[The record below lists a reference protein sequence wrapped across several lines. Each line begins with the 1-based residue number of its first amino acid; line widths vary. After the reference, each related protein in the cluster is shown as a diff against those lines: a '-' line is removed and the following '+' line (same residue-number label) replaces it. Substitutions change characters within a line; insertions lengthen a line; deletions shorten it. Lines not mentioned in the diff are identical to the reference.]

1 MKNKTLYLLSIFLS
15 FNLSCDRPVKE
26 HYTILK
32 NNEFNVI
39 NTTKLEQHGIKLSDP
54 LELLLYD
61 SILIAS
67 NLSDSLL
74 ISAYNLNTNEK
85 IASLIERG
93 GDKNQLLSLTS
104 LTLVDDNTL
113 FGFDAILQKAIKFD
127 LNSAISKSRFLP
139 FEEILLSPATKGTRE
154 FGLFND
160 STLIGTSYFIDDSRL
175 FTVNNKSEITSKIG
189 YLPFQIKNKNGVGK
203 LSVKALFNASNLEYN
218 KDKKIAFLPYK
229 NSERIDIYRDTSLY
243 KILVGEKYR
252 EPDFDV
258 QKTRAGYT
266 LESNKNTTYY
276 YVNSYSTKNYI
287 YCIYSGTK
295 KSIGKE
301 LHIFDWQGSP
311 KWKILLNR
319 NFASV
324 VAWEKEKQVE
334 IFLADVNGLLYKFI
348 LNR

>member
-127 LNSAISKSRFLP
+127 LNSAISKSRFY
-139 FEEILLSPATKGTRE
+139 LLR
-154 FGLFND
+154 
-160 STLIGTSYFIDDSRL
+160 
-175 FTVNNKSEITSKIG
+175 KSFSHQPPKVLENLD
-189 YLPFQIKNKNGVGK
+189 YLMIV
-203 LSVKALFNASNLEYN
+203 L
-218 KDKKIAFLPYK
+218 
-229 NSERIDIYRDTSLY
+229 
-243 KILVGEKYR
+243 
-252 EPDFDV
+252 
-258 QKTRAGYT
+258 
-266 LESNKNTTYY
+266 
-276 YVNSYSTKNYI
+276 
-287 YCIYSGTK
+287 
-295 KSIGKE
+295 
-301 LHIFDWQGSP
+301 
-311 KWKILLNR
+311 
-319 NFASV
+319 
-324 VAWEKEKQVE
+324 
-334 IFLADVNGLLYKFI
+334 
-348 LNR
+348 